1 MSKVCILGG
10 TGFVGGHIAA
20 RLAQDGVDTLIPTRS
35 RQRHREAALLPRTEV
50 AETPDLSPETLKGLF
65 AGCDA
70 VINLVG
76 ILNEVGNSTF
86 EGAHFE
92 LPKRV
97 LAACK
102 AAGVP
107 RLLQMSAL
115 NAAVNG
121 PSRYLQ
127 TKGRAQKYLHENA
140 APEVAV
146 TFFRPSVIF
155 GPDDSFF
162 NRFAGLLGS
171 LPGPFPL
178 ACPDA
183 CFAPVYVGD
192 VAEAFARG
200 LRDAATCDQGYDLCG
215 PRVLR
220 LRELVQYTAAQMG
233 LKKTVIGL
241 PDFASRMQA
250 LALGLVPGKPFSM
263 DNYLSM
269 KIDSLCDKN
278 GLQELGIEPTDIDA
292 VVPYYLGARDQRGRY
307 PGLRRTA

>member
-20 RLAQDGVDTLIPTRS
+20 RLAADGVECLIPTRS
-35 RQRHREAALLPRTEV
+35 MQRHREAALLPGARV
-50 AETPDLSPETLKGLF
+50 IETPKLDPETLAGLF
-65 AGCDA
+65 EGCDA

-76 ILNEVGNSTF
+76 ILNEVGRSTF
-86 EGAHFE
+86 ETAHFE

-121 PSRYLQ
+121 PSKYLQ
-127 TKGRAQKYLHENA
+127 TKGRGQKYLKENA
-140 APEVAV
+140 GPEVAV

-162 NRFAGLLGS
+162 NRFAELLGS

-183 CFAPVYVGD
+183 RFAPVYVSD
-192 VAEAFARG
+192 VAAAFARG
-200 LRDAATCDQGYDLCG
+200 LNDPATFGQGYDLCG
-215 PRVLR
+215 PRILR
-220 LRELVQYTAAQMG
+220 LRELVQYTAQQMG
-233 LKKTVIGL
+233 LNKTIIGL

-250 LALGLVPGKPFSM
+250 FSLGLVPGKPFSM

-269 KIDSLCDKN
+269 KIDSICDKN
-278 GLQELGIEPTDIDA
+278 GLQAFGIEPADIDA
-292 VVPYYLGARDQRGRY
+292 VVPYYLGGRDQRGRY
-307 PGLRRTA
+307 PGLRRMG